1 MKNKSFDVF
10 DPVFTGLLAAAAI
23 LCAMEMLII
32 VGVILFYIPFT
43 PDPSLRDIFFHYR
56 KGYVPE
62 QELLLYGVGI
72 TMAAVF
78 FVSAAV
84 VFARRV
90 SDGLFRRSLMRYAAV
105 HAAVVI
111 MLAACVFKLIVTP
124 SDGIVWAC
132 LYTMLGVSLGLNIFW
147 SEIDQWFGR
156 TL

>member
-32 VGVILFYIPFT
+32 AGVVLFYIPFT
-43 PDPSLRDIFFHYR
+43 PDPSLQDIFFHYR

-72 TMAAVF
+72 AMAVVF
-78 FVSAAV
+78 FVGAAI

-90 SDGLFRRSLMRYAAV
+90 SDVLFQRSLIRYAVV
-105 HAAVVI
+105 HTAVVI
-111 MLAACVFKLIVTP
+111 SMTACVFKLIVTP
-124 SDGIVWAC
+124 SDGIAWAC

-156 TL
+156 TF